1 MAGMTVEGMPVLR
14 LSLEFAAYACFL
26 KENPQLS
33 MVWWDRDVDEE
44 TKEKARDKFTA
55 GKMTRAVKKLDERLG
70 QIYEDLY
77 DRTIQWGAHPNEKTV
92 TQSLGLKSNP
102 GETVLEQVYLQE
114 DGYVLD
120 SWIRTAN
127 QVGICVLK
135 IFEFVHPERFEK
147 LEVHARID
155 SLAQGL

>member
-1 MAGMTVEGMPVLR
+1 
-14 LSLEFAAYACFL
+14 
-26 KENPQLS
+26 
-33 MVWWDRDVDEE
+33 
-44 TKEKARDKFTA
+44 
-55 GKMTRAVKKLDERLG
+55 MTRAVKKLDERLG